1 MHAVVE
7 TMASPLAPQTPAS
20 PILGAGAAEVAQL
33 VDDFK
38 NMGVADEDRP
48 TLNPEQERALTLAVQ
63 GENVFITGVGG
74 TGKSVLLRE
83 MRERLEKEGKVVAI
97 AAPTGLAAEAIQG
110 ATIHSVAGVGVP
122 TTIRGFGFP
131 NQLNRSRIK
140 KYDVLMIDEVSMVSG
155 EMFDRL
161 SEHFSAVRGF
171 DGAPFGGLQII
182 LFGDFLQLGP
192 IDETKRRT
200 GKKEGFCPA
209 LFLNRGWAFESW
221 SWQDLHLKSVELMKV
236 FRQQDEAFVD
246 VLRRIRR
253 GDQNAHA
260 ELMKM
265 HDAEHRRESTGHERV
280 SATTLVASNAE
291 ADKIN
296 TEELKKLKG
305 RSRHFHARDS
315 VEVDENLSNADHDHA
330 RRHLENSGV
339 PKNIRVSEKLEL
351 KAGAQVMM
359 MKNMEVVVEGEKRKL
374 VNGSRGKVTEFTGV
388 ASLKP
393 EMEKQLEELKKER
406 ESVPEA
412 DAETEEVRY
421 LDGRISRLTNQIAW
435 INVHN
440 PGVVPKVLFN
450 GFPRSVHVFPEE
462 FKFETVGLGRNVRSQ
477 IPLMHAWTITM
488 HKAQGMTLSSV
499 VAKCGRIF
507 ADGQAYVAFSRAK
520 SLRGLRIENF
530 DQSKIMASEVAKRFH
545 DDKLSGEKY
554 KYWYDNVISL
564 RTDEH
569 ADVLKQLLHVH
580 RRDEP
585 KEALAMN
592 RLRTEADDKWKCPV
606 CRQCNRCCHDVI
618 EAVERTIKRGSK
630 RGRE

>member
-1 MHAVVE
+1 VHAVVE
-7 TMASPLAPQTPAS
+7 TMASPSAPQTPAS
-20 PILGAGAAEVAQL
+20 PIFGAGAAEVAQL

-48 TLNPEQERALTLAVQ
+48 KLNPEQERALNLAVQ
-63 GENVFITGVGG
+63 GKNVFITGVGG

-83 MRERLEKEGKVVAI
+83 MRERLEKKDKVVAI

-122 TTIRGFGFP
+122 KTISGFGYL
-131 NQLNRSRIK
+131 NQFDRSRIK

-161 SEHFSAVRGF
+161 SEHFSAVRGY
-171 DGAPFGGLQII
+171 DVEPFGGLQII

-192 IDETKRRT
+192 IDETKKRT
-200 GKKEGFCPA
+200 DKEEGFCPA

-221 SWQDLHLKSVELMKV
+221 SWQDLHLESVELMKV

-253 GDQNAHA
+253 GDKNAHA

-280 SATTLVASNAE
+280 SATTLVATNDE
-291 ADKIN
+291 ADRIN
-296 TEELKKLKG
+296 TEELRKLKG
-305 RSRHFHARDS
+305 KPQHFRARDS
-315 VEVDENLSNADHDHA
+315 VEVDENLGPEDHVSAHDY
-330 RRHLENSGV
+330 LQKSGI
-339 PKNIRVSEKLEL
+339 PKNIRVSETLEL

-359 MKNMEVVVEGEKRKL
+359 MKNMEVFVKDETRKL
-374 VNGSRGKVTEFTGV
+374 VNGSRGKVTEFTDV

-406 ESVPEA
+406 EGVHEA
-412 DAETEEVRY
+412 DAETEEVRR

-435 INVHN
+435 IADQNS
-440 PGVVPKVLFN
+440 GVVPKVLFN

-477 IPLMHAWTITM
+477 IPLMLAWTITM

-499 VAKCGRIF
+499 VAKCGKIF
-507 ADGQAYVAFSRAK
+507 ADGQAYVAFSRAE
-520 SLRGLRIENF
+520 SLRGLRIEEF
-530 DQSKIMASEVAKRFH
+530 SQSKIMASEVAKRFH
-545 DDKLSGEKY
+545 DHGPSGK
-554 KYWYDNVISL
+554 KYWYDKVPSL
-564 RTDEH
+564 PTDEH
-569 ADVLKQLLHVH
+569 ADVLKKLLREH
-580 RRDEP
+580 RDDLP
-585 KEALAMN
+585 KESLAMS
-592 RLRTEADDKWKCPV
+592 RLKTKADDKWKCRV
-606 CRQCNRCCHDVI
+606 CKQSSQCCHDVKD
-618 EAVERTIKRGSK
+618 AVERTIKRGSK

>member
-1 MHAVVE
+1 M
-7 TMASPLAPQTPAS
+7 
-20 PILGAGAAEVAQL
+20 
-33 VDDFK
+33 
-38 NMGVADEDRP
+38 
-48 TLNPEQERALTLAVQ
+48 
-63 GENVFITGVGG
+63 
-74 TGKSVLLRE
+74 
-83 MRERLEKEGKVVAI
+83 
-97 AAPTGLAAEAIQG
+97 
-110 ATIHSVAGVGVP
+110 
-122 TTIRGFGFP
+122 
-131 NQLNRSRIK
+131 
-140 KYDVLMIDEVSMVSG
+140 
-155 EMFDRL
+155 
-161 SEHFSAVRGF
+161 
-171 DGAPFGGLQII
+171 
-182 LFGDFLQLGP
+182 
-192 IDETKRRT
+192 
-200 GKKEGFCPA
+200 
-209 LFLNRGWAFESW
+209 
-221 SWQDLHLKSVELMKV
+221 
-236 FRQQDEAFVD
+236 
-246 VLRRIRR
+246 
-253 GDQNAHA
+253 
-260 ELMKM
+260 
-265 HDAEHRRESTGHERV
+265 
-280 SATTLVASNAE
+280 
-291 ADKIN
+291 
-296 TEELKKLKG
+296 
-305 RSRHFHARDS
+305 
-315 VEVDENLSNADHDHA
+315 
-330 RRHLENSGV
+330 
-339 PKNIRVSEKLEL
+339 
-351 KAGAQVMM
+351 VMM

-374 VNGSRGKVTEFTGV
+374 VNGSRGKVTEFTDV